1 MRGSPLVRGLVV
13 FALLLCLAPVLWR
26 MTQENARA
34 VVDAPVTAKVA
45 ATELPVELAFTMAP
59 KRVAIGHLGKEV
71 WTKEN
76 PEASEEITLTLPWP
90 KEGGELSFTVEWP
103 EGSPL
108 SAMRVKLIDPERGEM
123 ERSLW
128 GRGAK
133 TGVLGFP

>member
-1 MRGSPLVRGLVV
+1 LVV

-26 MTQENARA
+26 MTQEKARA
-34 VVDAPVTAKVA
+34 VVDAPVPETV
-45 ATELPVELAFTMAP
+45 TVVEIPLELAFTTTP
-59 KRVAIGHLGKEV
+59 KRVTIWHLGKEV

-76 PEASEEITLTLPWP
+76 PQASEEVTLKLSWP
-90 KEGGELSFTVEWP
+90 KEGGELNFSIEWP

-108 SAMRVKLIDPERGEM
+108 SAMRAKLTDPDRGEI
-123 ERSLW
+123 ERTLW

>member
-1 MRGSPLVRGLVV
+1 MRGSPLVRALVV

-26 MTQENARA
+26 MTQDNARG
-34 VVDAPVTAKVA
+34 VVDAPVAETVSVV
-45 ATELPVELAFTMAP
+45 EIPLELAFTTPP
-59 KRVAIGHLGKEV
+59 KRVTIGHLGKEV

-76 PEASEEITLTLPWP
+76 PQASEEVTLKLPWP
-90 KEGGELSFTVEWP
+90 KEGGELSFTIEWP

-108 SAMRVKLIDPERGEM
+108 SAMRAKLVDPDRGEI
-123 ERSLW
+123 ERTLW